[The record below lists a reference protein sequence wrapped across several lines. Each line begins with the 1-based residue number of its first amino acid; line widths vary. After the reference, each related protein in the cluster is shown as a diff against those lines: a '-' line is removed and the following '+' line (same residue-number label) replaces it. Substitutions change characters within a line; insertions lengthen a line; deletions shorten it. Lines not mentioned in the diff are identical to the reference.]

1 MALSQKFVQELSSYF
16 RSVQGHEMTEDYM
29 VDYLIQLGWSEE
41 DAESDVAA
49 YSNDKTER

>member
-16 RSVQGHEMTEDYM
+16 RSIQGHEMSKEDM
-29 VDYLIQLGWSEE
+29 EDYLIQLGWSVE
-41 DAESDVAA
+41 DAKSDVAA